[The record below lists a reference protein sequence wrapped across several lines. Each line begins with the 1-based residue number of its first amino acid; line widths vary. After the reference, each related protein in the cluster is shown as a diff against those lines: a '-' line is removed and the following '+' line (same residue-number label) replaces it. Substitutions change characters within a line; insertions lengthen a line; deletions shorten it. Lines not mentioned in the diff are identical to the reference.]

1 MIKVYK
7 LNNKLIVS
15 LPFEVIKALSIGEG
29 DEVDFFKYSDKSF
42 IFAKKSYIA
51 ALLTKVTDN
60 KSVARQ
66 AIQQPQQIAKDDKG
80 VEIDNKELELLKKL
94 DTLRYGDRTAG
105 NVEKMLNSAEKQ
117 VLEELI
123 KKGYVVPYKKPG
135 EAQFKYSISKL
146 VYDKF
151 LFGKREKAEKTK
163 AEVEQTAQEKSSSV
177 AAEKHWEAKLINN
190 NYLDI
195 LESKGFIVLNNEA
208 DAANVSAALEESIK
222 QGLIIGTRA
231 FNKKFYIALRGF
243 INKYAPKII
252 KLIEQKPASADEI
265 AQKVGIEADG
275 VRSILYY
282 LAETGDVTEVRKDIF
297 KYA

>member
-7 LNNKLIVS
+7 LNNKLVVG
-15 LPFEVIKALSIGEG
+15 LPFEVIKALGIGEG
-29 DEVDFFKYSDKSF
+29 DEVEFFKYSDKSF

-60 KSVARQ
+60 KGATRQQAAQQVA
-66 AIQQPQQIAKDDKG
+66 KESKN
-80 VEIDNKELELLKKL
+80 VEIDEHELELLKKL
-94 DTLRYGDRTAG
+94 DTLRYSDRTAG
-105 NVEKMLNSAEKQ
+105 NVDRILDSSERS
-117 VLEELI
+117 VLQELI
-123 KKGYVVPYKKPG
+123 RKGYVVPYKKPG
-135 EAQFKYSISKL
+135 EAQFKYSIPKV

-151 LFGKREKAEKTK
+151 LFGKRDKAVQQSH
-163 AEVEQTAQEKSSSV
+163 AEQVAQEKSNQ
-177 AAEKHWEAKLINN
+177 ATGEKHWEAKLINN
-190 NYLDI
+190 NYLEV

-243 INKYAPKII
+243 INRYAPKII
-252 KLIEQKPASADEI
+252 KIIEQKPASAEEI
-265 AQKVGIEADG
+265 AQKVGIDADG